1 MIMKR
6 KYVIIVLIILTIW
19 IVWYEIQFN
28 TFLKR
33 YDIFYDGGKLR
44 FVGSGHSKFDIT
56 IYGVDI
62 TGYKNSDIRLNF
74 NNLDIP
80 INDIS
85 REQIKEL
92 LDAQPDIGYE
102 INTDGTIAIGTKY
115 LNGYL
120 IHDFTIYLTDEEFT
134 VSVSLEH
141 NKTNTNQCILIMPD
155 KPTIGIPIKRSE
167 LIKKMGKPEEQ
178 SITREFP

>member
-92 LDAQPDIGYE
+92 LDAQPEIDYE

-120 IHDFTIYLTDEEFT
+120 IHDFKIYLTNEEIDI
-134 VSVSLEH
+134 SVGLEYDKT
-141 NKTNTNQCILIMPD
+141 KTNLCILIIPD
-155 KPTIGIPIKRSE
+155 TPPISIPIKRSE
-167 LIKKMGKPEEQ
+167 LIKKIGKPEAQ
-178 SITREFP
+178 SIKIDFP